1 MARDPGAPV
10 GIGIVGTGV
19 ISDIYIKNAQQ
30 MFDNLT
36 VVGCADLLMDR
47 AKEQAEK
54 YGIAAMPVDE
64 LLRHPDVEIIV
75 NLTIPAAHAEVALA
89 AVEAGKSAYNEKP
102 LAISRA
108 DGRTLVERAKERGV
122 LVGGA
127 PDTFLGGGMQ
137 TARHLLDEGKIGEP
151 VAAAAMMLS
160 HGMEHWHRDPY
171 FFYQP
176 GAGPL
181 FDMGPYYL
189 TALCSLLGPVRRVGA
204 LARASFPERTI
215 TSSAKKGQK
224 IPVNTPTHIVGALE
238 FANGPLASLTTSFD
252 VWETNHATLVLY
264 GSEGTLRLPDPNTF
278 GGPLSLLKPGGE
290 AWEDVPLT
298 HGYTENSRGIG
309 VSDMARAL
317 REGGPARASGEMAF
331 HVLDIMHGCLDSSNL
346 GQQIDLGS
354 TFQRPAPLP
363 AGKVGATQA
372 PGKKQPAPAS

>member
-1 MARDPGAPV
+1 MAKDPGAPV

-19 ISDIYIKNAQQ
+19 ISDIYLKNAQE
-30 MFDNLT
+30 MFDNLN
-36 VVGCADLLMDR
+36 VIGCADILVDR
-47 AKEQAEK
+47 AKTQAKK
-54 YGIAAMPVDE
+54 YGVEAMTVDE
-64 LLRHPDVEIIV
+64 LLHHPDVEIVV

-102 LAISRA
+102 LAVSRA
-108 DGRTLVERAKERGV
+108 EGQKLVELATEKSV

-137 TARHLLDEGKIGEP
+137 TARQLLDAGAIGEP
-151 VAAAAMMLS
+151 VAAAAAFLS

-189 TALCSLLGPVRRVGA
+189 TALCSLLGPVKTVSA
-204 LARASFPERTI
+204 NARASFPERTI
-215 TSSAKKGQK
+215 TSSEKKGQK
-224 IPVNTPTHIVGALE
+224 IPVNTPTHSVGALE

-252 VWETNHATLVLY
+252 VWETNHATLVVY

-278 GGPLSLLKPGGE
+278 GGPVSLLKAGGDTWQE
-290 AWEDVPLT
+290 MPLT
-298 HGYTENSRGIG
+298 HPYTGNSRGIG

-317 REGGPARASGEMAF
+317 RQGGTSRANGEMAF
-331 HVLDIMHGCLDSSNL
+331 HVLDIMHACLDSSERGERVTL
-346 GQQIDLGS
+346 ES
-354 TFQRPAPLP
+354 TFARPAPLP
-363 AGKVGATQA
+363 AEKRS
-372 PGKKQPAPAS
+372 GKKQAAPAS